1 MAEKTKTEIMLV
13 HETVLQSWAR
23 DASTF
28 ALIIAIMSIGI
39 FAGSSAMQWLG
50 AIVAFITM
58 TVRASGRVP
67 RLSISEARKRL
78 DEIERGAA

>member
-1 MAEKTKTEIMLV
+1 MAEKIKTEIMLV
-13 HETVLQSWAR
+13 HETALQSWTR

-28 ALIIAIMSIGI
+28 VLIVAIMSIGI
-39 FAGSSAMQWLG
+39 AAGSSAMQWLG
-50 AIVAFITM
+50 AIMAFITM
-58 TVRASGRVP
+58 MIRASGKVP